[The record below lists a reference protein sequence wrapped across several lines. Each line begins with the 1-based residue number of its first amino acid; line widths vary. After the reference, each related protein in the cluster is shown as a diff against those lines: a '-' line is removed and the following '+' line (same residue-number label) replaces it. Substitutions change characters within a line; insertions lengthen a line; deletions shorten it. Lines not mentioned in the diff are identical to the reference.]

1 MAAPKQKTARLK
13 LKGDCSI
20 YEAFDLRVKLLELLQ
35 KAPVVTL
42 DLSAVE
48 RVDGSFLQLLVAAQA
63 EAEHTDTKLILQNP
77 AEHVVALI
85 DALRFHPS
93 MHLPEDQPAAG
104 QVAAAT

>member
-20 YEAFDLRVKLLELLQ
+20 YEAFDLRVKLQELLQ

-48 RVDGSFLQLLVAAQA
+48 RVDAAFLQLLVAAQA
-63 EAEHTDTKLILQNP
+63 EAEHADTRLILQNP

-93 MHLPEDQPAAG
+93 MNLPEEHLPEDPMTAG
-104 QVAAAT
+104 T